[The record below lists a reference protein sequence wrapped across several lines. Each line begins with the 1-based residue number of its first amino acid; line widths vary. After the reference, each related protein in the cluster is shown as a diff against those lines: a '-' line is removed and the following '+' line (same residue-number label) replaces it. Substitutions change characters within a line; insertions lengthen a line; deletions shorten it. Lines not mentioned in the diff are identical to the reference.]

1 MIIFDH
7 VRRIIVLSIK
17 VLEWTDKNKYR
28 EAHHFLESIETRAR
42 LAHEE
47 LNLLQRQQSHSERF
61 ESEESP

>member
-1 MIIFDH
+1 MNIFDH
-7 VRRIIVLSIK
+7 VRHIRFLSIK

-28 EAHHFLESIETRAR
+28 EAHHVLECIETRA
-42 LAHEE
+42 LMAHEE